1 VQALLLWRFGP
12 LRDAAGPVP
21 QRPDFTR
28 LAIKPALTEK
38 ETTMSYKSTK
48 QPADTKKGPIDEIRV
63 NGCKVTVWENK
74 TDKGVRHNVTFER
87 SYLDSEN
94 KWQTTNSYGLSE
106 LLAHRAA
113 VDLAINRLIEARN
126 GTED

>member
-1 VQALLLWRFGP
+1 MFY
-12 LRDAAGPVP
+12 
-21 QRPDFTR
+21 
-28 LAIKPALTEK
+28 
-38 ETTMSYKSTK
+38 S
-48 QPADTKKGPIDEIRV
+48 
-63 NGCKVTVWENK
+63 
-74 TDKGVRHNVTFER
+74 VTFER